1 MTAGTGNA
9 DSTRPIVLVT
19 GAAGNVGSAVA
30 DALGSDYEVIGLD
43 RAGTT
48 GDVPI
53 IEVDISSEVSLER
66 ALEVFRS
73 RYGSRIAS
81 VVHLAAYFDF
91 SGEDDPRY
99 TSVNVDGSAALLRA
113 LQKFEVEQF
122 VYSGTMLVHAP
133 TEPGERI
140 DECREIAP
148 KWAYPKSKAA
158 AEEAIR
164 REHGSIPIVLLH
176 LAGMYDD
183 ETCVPTFAH
192 QISRIYERDFKSHL
206 YSGDVKAGQA
216 MLHKQDLVDAFK
228 RAVDRRRDLPG
239 EAVILIGEPETMG
252 YDELQDEIGRLIH
265 GEDEWRTLQ
274 VPAPAAAFGA
284 LVQEKLEP
292 VVPDAIDHGE
302 KPFIRPFMVAMADDH
317 YALDIGR
324 AEQLLGWRPKH
335 AIRTSLPDLVAS
347 LTRDPAGWYK
357 ANKVTPPAW
366 LAEASADV
374 DDADAVRSGHE
385 KMLRKEHARF
395 VWAHAVNLGIGAWLF
410 TGPPML
416 GLQSTAMVVSD
427 MAAGLLLM
435 IFAACAM
442 SWRMQWARWVC
453 GAIGFWLLFA
463 PLAFWAPAG
472 TGYLNDTL
480 VGMLVIGFALLTSP
494 EPGVSPMAAMTG
506 PSTPPGW
513 NFNPSSWVQRIPIIA
528 LAFVGLQVSRY
539 LAGYQLGYVDHVWEP
554 FFAGGPDPK
563 NGTEEIIT
571 SSVSQAWP
579 VADGGLG
586 AMTYA
591 LEIVTGVIGSQR
603 RWRTMPWLVLLF
615 GVMIVP
621 LGVVSIFF
629 IIIQPIW
636 IGTWSTLALI
646 GAAAMVVQ
654 IPYSLDEI
662 LATCQFLWRRKKAG
676 QSLLRVLMAG
686 DTDDIEG
693 SAKVD
698 AKKPV
703 GGAAENAKA
712 AAGFAGERPFER
724 PVGELLLDMVS
735 GGVNVPWN
743 MALATLIGIFLMCS
757 RLLLGAEG
765 SMADAHHIVGSLVVT
780 VSVMVCAEIARSLRF
795 LNAVLGLALA
805 FAAFAFA
812 ADALQL
818 WVSLGCAL
826 ALALLTWP
834 RGRVMNRYGNWNR
847 YIV

>member
-1 MTAGTGNA
+1 MTDTTSRPETSSRSATA
-9 DSTRPIVLVT
+9 PAAVKPIVLVT
-19 GAAGNVGSAVA
+19 GATGDVGTAVA
-30 DALGSDYEVIGLD
+30 NALGADYEVVGLD

-53 IEVDISSEVSLER
+53 IEVDISSAVSLKR
-66 ALEVFRS
+66 SLEIFRS
-73 RYGSRIAS
+73 RHGSRIAS

-99 TSVNVDGSAALLRA
+99 TEVNVEGSASLLKA
-113 LQKFEVEQF
+113 LQAFEVEQF
-122 VYSGTMLVHAP
+122 IYSGTMLVHAP

-140 DECREIAP
+140 DESREIAP

-164 REHGSIPIVLLH
+164 REHGDIPVVLLH

-183 ETCVPTFAH
+183 HTCVPTFAH

-206 YSGDVKAGQA
+206 YSGDLKAGQS

-228 RAVDRRRDLPG
+228 RAVDRRHDLPV
-239 EAVILIGEPETMG
+239 EAVILVGEPETLG

-265 GEDEWRTLQ
+265 GEAQWRTLQ
-274 VPAPAAAFGA
+274 VPAPAAEFGA

-317 YALDIGR
+317 YALDISR

-335 AIRTSLPDLVAS
+335 AIRTALPKLIAS
-347 LTRDPAGWYK
+347 LKADPAGWYK
-357 ANKVTPPAW
+357 ANHVTPPAW
-366 LAEASADV
+366 LEEASSDAQV
-374 DDADAVRSGHE
+374 DDADALRTGHE
-385 KMLRKEHARF
+385 RLLRDEHASF
-395 VWAHAVNLGIGAWLF
+395 VWAHAVNVGIGAWLI

-416 GLQSTAMVVSD
+416 GLQSTAMVAGD
-427 MAAGLLLM
+427 MTAGVLLM
-435 IFAACAM
+435 IFATLAM

-453 GAIGFWLLFA
+453 AAIGFWLLFA
-463 PLAFWAPAG
+463 PLAFWAPAA
-472 TGYLNDTL
+472 TGYLNDTML
-480 VGMLVIGFALLTSP
+480 GMLVIGFAVLTSP
-494 EPGVSPMAAMTG
+494 EPGVSTMAAMTG

-513 NFNPSSWVQRIPIIA
+513 SFNPSSWVQRIPIIA

-539 LAGYQLGYVDHVWEP
+539 LAGYQLGYIDHVWEP

-646 GAAAMVVQ
+646 GATAMVVQ

-662 LATCQFLWRRKKAG
+662 LATCQFLWRRKRAG
-676 QSLLRVLMAG
+676 QSLLRVLMVG
-686 DTDDIEG
+686 DTDDTDDTKG
-693 SAKVD
+693 AD
-698 AKKPV
+698 AEP
-703 GGAAENAKA
+703 A
-712 AAGFAGERPFER
+712 AARPFER
-724 PVGELLLDMVS
+724 PAGVLLLDMAT
-735 GGVNVPWN
+735 GGVNVPWEPG
-743 MALATLIGIFLMCS
+743 AGDRHRHLPDVQPAHAQRR
-757 RLLLGAEG
+757 RLDG
-765 SMADAHHIVGSLVVT
+765 
-780 VSVMVCAEIARSLRF
+780 
-795 LNAVLGLALA
+795 
-805 FAAFAFA
+805 
-812 ADALQL
+812 
-818 WVSLGCAL
+818 
-826 ALALLTWP
+826 
-834 RGRVMNRYGNWNR
+834 
-847 YIV
+847 